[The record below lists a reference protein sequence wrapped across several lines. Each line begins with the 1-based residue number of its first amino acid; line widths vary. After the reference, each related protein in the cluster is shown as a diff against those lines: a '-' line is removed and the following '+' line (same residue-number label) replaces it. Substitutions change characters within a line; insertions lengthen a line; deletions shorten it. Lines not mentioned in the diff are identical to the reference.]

1 MEYVVEEEKMV
12 VAEGGKETLI
22 SHLSVKKPNKQEDS
36 ALDIIENKNRADF
49 ETVEEI
55 LIDDL
60 VFRKVSSTCGNDT
73 TEIDNVALDNILEN
87 IKGLEDENS
96 LLREKLK
103 LEQERFEIESEEKT
117 LIKTKLEDH
126 RKQIAKMKDHICFK
140 KGDEIKKGE
149 KRKRDDSDSQV
160 DDCHGFAGNELGSRL
175 RNKSML
181 DRIVLEEEEA
191 VTALESVRDQARRR
205 GLLDRIVLEEEEAVT
220 ALESVR

>member
-1 MEYVVEEEKMV
+1 MVEDEKMV
-12 VAEGGKETLI
+12 LAEGGKETLI
-22 SHLSVKKPNKQEDS
+22 SHLSVKKTGGKEVS

-49 ETVEEI
+49 ETVQEI

-60 VFRKVSSTCGNDT
+60 VFRKVSSNSGYDT
-73 TEIDNVALDNILEN
+73 TEIDNVALDNILDN

-103 LEQERFEIESEEKT
+103 LEQERFEIENEEKT
-117 LIKTKLEDH
+117 FIKNKLENQK
-126 RKQIAKMKDHICFK
+126 KQIEKIKDHICFK

-149 KRKRDDSDSQV
+149 KRKRDDSEFY
-160 DDCHGFAGNELGSRL
+160 GFTGNELNSRS

-191 VTALESVRDQARRR
+191 VNALESVKDQSRRR
-205 GLLDRIVLEEEEAVT
+205 GLLEKLIWREEAE
-220 ALESVR
+220 L

>member
-1 MEYVVEEEKMV
+1 MEYVVEEEKML

-22 SHLSVKKPNKQEDS
+22 SHLSVKKPRKQEDS

-117 LIKTKLEDH
+117 LIKTKLEDQK
-126 RKQIAKMKDHICFK
+126 KQIEKMKDHICF
-140 KGDEIKKGE
+140 KKGE
-149 KRKRDDSDSQV
+149 KRKRDDSDSQA
-160 DDCHGFAGNELGSRL
+160 DDCHGFAGNEVGSRT
-175 RNKSML
+175 RTKSML
-181 DRIVLEEEEA
+181 DRMVLEEEEA
-191 VTALESVRDQARRR
+191 VTALESVREQAWRR
-205 GLLDRIVLEEEEAVT
+205 GLLQKLICREEAE
-220 ALESVR
+220 L

>member
-1 MEYVVEEEKMV
+1 MEDEKMV

-22 SHLSVKKPNKQEDS
+22 SHLSVKETGEKEVS

-49 ETVEEI
+49 ETVQEI

-60 VFRKVSSTCGNDT
+60 VFRKVSSNSGNDT
-73 TEIDNVALDNILEN
+73 TEIDNVALDNILDN

-103 LEQERFEIESEEKT
+103 LEQERFEIENEEKT
-117 LIKTKLEDH
+117 FIKNKLETQK
-126 RKQIAKMKDHICFK
+126 KQIEKIKDHICFK

-149 KRKRDDSDSQV
+149 KRTRDDSEFY
-160 DDCHGFAGNELGSRL
+160 GFTGNELNSRS

-191 VTALESVRDQARRR
+191 VNALESVKDQSRRR
-205 GLLDRIVLEEEEAVT
+205 GLLEELIWREEAE
-220 ALESVR
+220 L

>member
-1 MEYVVEEEKMV
+1 MV

-22 SHLSVKKPNKQEDS
+22 SHLSVKKPRKQEDS
-36 ALDIIENKNRADF
+36 ALDII
-49 ETVEEI
+49 
-55 LIDDL
+55 
-60 VFRKVSSTCGNDT
+60 G
-73 TEIDNVALDNILEN
+73 N

-103 LEQERFEIESEEKT
+103 LEQERFEIENEEKT
-117 LIKTKLEDH
+117 LIKTKH
-126 RKQIAKMKDHICFK
+126 QKKQIAKMKDHICFN

-160 DDCHGFAGNELGSRL
+160 DDCHGFAGNEVGSRL

-205 GLLDRIVLEEEEAVT
+205 GLLERLICREESE
-220 ALESVR
+220 L